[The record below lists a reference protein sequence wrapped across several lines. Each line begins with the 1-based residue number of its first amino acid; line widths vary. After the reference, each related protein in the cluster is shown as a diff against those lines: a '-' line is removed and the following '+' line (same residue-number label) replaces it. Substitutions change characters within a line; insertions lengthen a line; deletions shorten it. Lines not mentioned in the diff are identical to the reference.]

1 MIKWILIGLTLYFV
15 SKFIKPLLTFF
26 KFNKSIKEKKRKQT
40 IHQKI
45 SKMDIK
51 DAEFEEKV
59 R

>member
-1 MIKWILIGLTLYFV
+1 MIKWILIGSILYFA
-15 SKFIKPLLTFF
+15 SKFIRFLLTFF
-26 KFNKSIKEKKRKQT
+26 KFNKSIKEKKRKQA

>member
-1 MIKWILIGLTLYFV
+1 MIKWILIGSILYFA
-15 SKFIKPLLTFF
+15 SKLIMPLLTFF